1 MALVDFLG
9 PLHRATRRDYLER
22 VCVHDKAE
30 CAEVAKRFDRDYWDG
45 DRRFGYGGYRY
56 DGRWRPVARA
66 LAAHYGLKPGDRVL
80 DVGCGKAHLLYEMVR
95 EVPGLVAS
103 GLDVSAYALSH
114 PGWPATDDARVQPG
128 LVRASATALPFA
140 DRSFDL
146 VLSIAT
152 LHNLHLY
159 DLERALGEIARVGRG
174 RAYVVVES
182 YRTEREKANLLAW
195 QLTCECF
202 FTPAEWEWVFRRFG
216 YHGDHS
222 FLFFE

>member
-1 MALVDFLG
+1 MALLDLLA

-22 VCVHDKAE
+22 VRRHDKAA

-45 DRRFGYGGYRY
+45 ERRFGYGGYRY
-56 DGRWRPVARA
+56 DGRWGPVARA
-66 LAAHYGLKPGDRVL
+66 LIAHYGLKPGDRVL

-95 EVPGLVAS
+95 EVPGLVGVGMDIS
-103 GLDVSAYALSH
+103 SYALVH
-114 PGWPATDDARVQPG
+114 HGWPDQEGARPA
-128 LVRASATALPFA
+128 LVRGHATHLPFTGG
-140 DRSFDL
+140 SFDL

-152 LHNLHLY
+152 LHNLYLY
-159 DLERALGEIARVGRG
+159 DLERALSEIARVGRG

-202 FTPAEWEWVFRRFG
+202 FTPEEWEWVFRRFG
-216 YHGDHS
+216 YAGDHS